1 MVKLFAN
8 GYNQIV
14 RKFYD
19 GLDARGKK
27 KMVAL
32 KAIIRKMIMVL
43 NEKVGKPLINSIH
56 YPINAMS

>member
-1 MVKLFAN
+1 MSH
-8 GYNQIV
+8 NQMV

-32 KAIIRKMIMVL
+32 TAIIRKMIMVL
-43 NEKVGKPLINSIH
+43 NEKVDNSLINNIH
-56 YPINAMS
+56 YLINAMP